1 MRVAGI
7 GFAKQASI
15 HRKVAFIKE
24 SRIIVM
30 KLYIKQKVFSIKR
43 RSSIYDAAGNE
54 AYYSEAII
62 PSIGTKLKIYDR
74 SGAELIYIEQKFW
87 SFLPKYKIFKDG
99 AEIAEVVKDF
109 TFFKPKYTI
118 NGLGWTVTGDFFD
131 HNYQIMH
138 DDEVIASVHKE
149 WFTFGDAYELDF
161 SEFVDVPTAL
171 AVVLVI
177 DACLDATGDDSG
189 FSIRIGS
196 NR

>member
-1 MRVAGI
+1 MQISQQLLR
-7 GFAKQASI
+7 KKTSI
-15 HRKVAFIKE
+15 QQKKV
-24 SRIIVM
+24 IIM
-30 KLYIKQKVFSIKR
+30 KLYIKQKVFSLKS
-43 RSSIYDAAGNE
+43 RSSIYDAEGNE
-54 AYYSEAII
+54 AYYSEAMI

-118 NGLGWTVTGDFFD
+118 NGLGWTVKGDFFD
-131 HNYQIMH
+131 HNYQIMR

-171 AVVLVI
+171 AVVLII